1 MRRVWD
7 IARRA
12 GSTAVLDKGPL
23 PSGKIAADLA
33 GTVEAKDLKTRLDC
47 FESLWT
53 KQQAASQLL
62 PRHTIT
68 ITLPNGNTVSGLS
81 HQTTPLDVA
90 QSLSPTLAKS
100 TLLAKVTLKSPSLDL
115 ISTPDSEESQARPD
129 FLLWD
134 LRRPLET
141 DCQLQLLTWEDQEAK
156 GVFWHSSAHVLGAG
170 LEQLF
175 GAYLCMGPA
184 LNPGFYYDAYMGKE
198 TLGPDQFPDIE
209 KTIHSFV
216 GRKLPFDRLVL
227 TKSEALQLFAAN
239 PFKSQLISH
248 KVPEGHKTTVY
259 RCGPLIDLCK
269 GPHIPHTGFIKAF
282 ALVKNSSCYWLGDPQ
297 NDSLQ
302 RIYGVSFPDKKE
314 LEGYIETQQKLAE
327 RDHHAIGRSQD
338 LYFWHPNS
346 AGSAFF
352 LPAGARIY
360 SKLMEFIRRQ
370 YRCRGYSEVLTPNM
384 FSCDLWKTSGHY
396 QKYKEDMF
404 LLNVEGQEWGLKPM
418 NCPAHCLMF
427 DHSLHT
433 YKELPIRF
441 ADFGVLHRH
450 EASGAL
456 SGLTRVRRFQQDDA
470 HIFCRK
476 DQIMQEVLDNLDFLS
491 YIYSVFGFEY
501 ELELSTRPKNALG
514 NEALWRSA
522 EAQLASA
529 LNQFGKPW
537 KLNPGDGAFY
547 GPKIDIKVS
556 DALQRKHQCGTIQ
569 LDFNLPKRFN
579 LQYKTESNAEHTE
592 ELTQYDDFEE
602 KKTKVGFERPVI
614 IHRAILGSIERVMAV
629 LAEHFAG
636 KWPFW
641 LSPRQVAVL
650 PVSEKFAEYAEK
662 TRIALELA
670 GFDAEADLSS
680 LTLRKRIRNAQ
691 LSQFN
696 YICVVGQEEVAT
708 HTVDVRDRDSNTS
721 IGKYTLPAF
730 ISFLTSLSPPPSKPE
745 LRLQASVSSLSSPP
759 VLNLQALDS
768 QLQEAPY
775 LGGQQPSSED
785 WRVYSSLL
793 TAPDLSS
800 FPHVARWLRSLKS

>member
-1 MRRVWD
+1 MRRTWG
-7 IARRA
+7 IAMRA
-12 GSTAVLDKGPL
+12 GSSSVQGKGPIPQGKLATDL
-23 PSGKIAADLA
+23 PDAIDSTGLNARLA
-33 GTVEAKDLKTRLDC
+33 C
-47 FESLWT
+47 FEKLWI
-53 KQQAASQLL
+53 KQKAELQLL
-62 PRHTIT
+62 PRQSIT
-68 ITLPNGNTVSGLS
+68 ITLPNGSTISGLS
-81 HQTTPLDVA
+81 HQTTPFDIA
-90 QSLSPTLAKS
+90 KSISPTLAKS
-100 TLLAKVTLKSPSLDL
+100 ALIAKIKFISPSLDL
-115 ISTPDSEESQARPD
+115 ISTPDSEDSPSHSD
-129 FLLWD
+129 FQLWD
-134 LRRPLET
+134 MHRPLET

-156 GVFWHSSAHVLGAG
+156 GVFWHSSAHVLGAS

-175 GAYLCMGPA
+175 GAYLCIGPA
-184 LNPGFYYDAYMGKE
+184 LNPGFYYDAYMANRAIS
-198 TLGPDQFPDIE
+198 PDQFPDIE
-209 KTIHSFV
+209 KTIQSLV
-216 GRKLPFDRLVL
+216 GQKLPFERLIL
-227 TKSEALQLFAAN
+227 TKSEALELFLSN

-248 KVPEGHKTTVY
+248 KVPDGHKTTVY
-259 RCGPLIDLCK
+259 RCGSLIDLCK

-282 ALVKNSSCYWLGDPQ
+282 ALIKNSGSYWLGDSQ

-302 RIYGVSFPDKKE
+302 RLYGVSFPDKKE
-314 LEGYIETQQKLAE
+314 LEGYMETQKKLAE

-360 SKLMEFIRRQ
+360 SKLMEFVRRQ
-370 YRCRGYSEVLTPNM
+370 YRCRGYSEVQTPNM

-396 QKYKEDMF
+396 HKYKEDMF

-476 DQIMQEVLDNLDFLS
+476 DQILQEVLDNLDFLS
-491 YIYSVFGFEY
+491 YVYGVFGFEY
-501 ELELSTRPKNALG
+501 ELELSTRPANALG
-514 NEALWRSA
+514 NEELWRTA
-522 EAQLASA
+522 EEQLASA

-556 DALQRKHQCGTIQ
+556 DAMQRKHQCGTIQ

-592 ELTQYDDFEE
+592 PLVKYEDFEE
-602 KKTKVGFERPVI
+602 KKTKPGFERPVI
-614 IHRAILGSIERVMAV
+614 IHRAILGSIERIMAV
-629 LAEHFAG
+629 LAEHYAG

-650 PVSEKFAEYAEK
+650 PVSEKFADYAENVRN
-662 TRIALELA
+662 TLDLA
-670 GFDAEADLSS
+670 GFYVETDLSS
-680 LTLRKRIRNAQ
+680 LTLKKKIRNAQ
-691 LSQFN
+691 LNQFN
-696 YICVVGQEEVAT
+696 YICVVGQDEVSN

-721 IGKYTLPAF
+721 IGKYSLPAF
-730 ISFLTSLSPPPSKPE
+730 ISFLTSLSPSPSKPE
-745 LRLQASVSSLSSPP
+745 LRLQASIPPPPPSPI
-759 VLNLQALDS
+759 NLQDLDS
-768 QLQEAPY
+768 KLKETPF
-775 LGGQQPSSED
+775 LGGKQPTAED
-785 WRVYSSLL
+785 WQVYSSLFQ
-793 TAPDLSS
+793 APDLSS
-800 FPHVARWLRSLKS
+800 FPHVARWLHSLKS